1 MQERIP
7 PDRDATDDEAAATP
21 NTFKIEKP
29 MVQMQDLEHQRAP
42 ESRVSNKGVKVQP
55 NEVNE
60 VLPEPK

>member
-7 PDRDATDDEAAATP
+7 PDRDAEDEDAAATA

-29 MVQMQDLEHQRAP
+29 KVQMQDLEHQPAP
-42 ESRVSNKGVKVQP
+42 ETRVSNKGVKVEP
-55 NEVNE
+55 NAVKE